1 MIEAPSIQWFPGHMA
16 KAKRI
21 IKSCLPLVDGVIEIL
36 DARIPY
42 SSRNPD
48 LNELVDGKPRIV
60 ILAKNDVADDKIT
73 SQWIKYFK
81 SKGIVSFAADFKSG
95 KGLNEFVPAVNEA
108 LSDVIK
114 KNKEKGMST
123 KVLHL
128 MVVGIPNV
136 GKSSFIN
143 KMAGKKKANV
153 EDKPGVTRDK
163 QWVRINDKIE
173 LLDMPGV
180 LWPKFDD
187 KLVGEKL
194 AFTGAVR
201 DEVYD
206 TETLACRL
214 LMYLNENCHD
224 KLIAR
229 FKLITEDEKDGYE
242 LLKLAGKSRG
252 MLVSGGEINTE
263 RAAQTV
269 LDEFRSGKIGK
280 ISLETPDIT

>member
-1 MIEAPSIQWFPGHMA
+1 MA
-16 KAKRI
+16 KAKRM
-21 IKSCLPLVDGVIEIL
+21 IKACLPLVDGVVEIL

-48 LNELVDGKPRIV
+48 LNDLTEGKPRIV
-60 ILAKNDVADDKIT
+60 ILAKCDIADDKKT
-73 SQWIKYFK
+73 CEWIKYFK
-81 SKGIVSFAADFKSG
+81 SKGLTAFAADFKSG

-108 LSDVIK
+108 LCDVIK
-114 KNKEKGMST
+114 KNKEKGMGT

-143 KMAGKKKANV
+143 KEAGRKKTAV
-153 EDKPGVTRDK
+153 ADKPGVTRDK

-180 LWPKFDD
+180 LWPKFED
-187 KLVGEKL
+187 KLVGERL

-201 DEVYD
+201 DEIYD
-206 TETLACRL
+206 SETLACRL
-214 LMYLNENCHD
+214 LMYLNENCRD
-224 KLIAR
+224 KLVTR
-229 FKLITEDEKDGYE
+229 FKLIPENEQDGYE

-263 RAAQTV
+263 RAALTV

-280 ISLETPDIT
+280 ITLETPNTDF